1 MSELSRILSTA
12 TLLVSLSMGTAIAQT
27 SAGGAAAPSSPAAT
41 KPAGEQSQQ
50 DKIKVE
56 LEAAWAEAGK
66 VAVTDQ
72 VVKLSDVAELRVDSG
87 LHFVPEPQGRRL
99 MRALGNTVG
108 RNFLGLVLTE
118 KGNWMAV
125 ASRIDEGHVPDE
137 EAKDWKVDELL
148 QSLKDGTE
156 SGNADRRA
164 RGFPEIRVTGWA
176 ERPAYDAATHR
187 LVWAANADS
196 TDFSGQPET
205 SINYNTYLLGREG
218 YLSINVLT
226 SPETFATDK
235 LAGKDLLSRVS
246 FVSGKRYEDFQ
257 PSTDK
262 VAAYGIAAL
271 IGGVAAKKLGLL
283 AIIGAFAVK
292 FAKVFAVVGIAFGY
306 GALRFVKRLFGRG
319 ES

>member
-1 MSELSRILSTA
+1 MALLSRILTTA
-12 TLLVSLSMGTAIAQT
+12 ALVVALPLGSAVAQT
-27 SAGGAAAPSSPAAT
+27 ANGGAAAPSTAAG
-41 KPAGEQSQQ
+41 KNAAEPSKQ
-50 DKIKVE
+50 DKIQIE
-56 LEAAWAEAGK
+56 LQAAWGEASK
-66 VAVTDQ
+66 VAITDQ
-72 VVKLSDVAELRVDSG
+72 VVKLSDIAELRLDSG

-99 MRALGNTVG
+99 MRALGNNVG
-108 RNFLGLVLTE
+108 RNFLGLVLTD
-118 KGNWMAV
+118 KGTWMAV
-125 ASRIDEGHVPDE
+125 ASRVDEGHVADE

-156 SGNADRRA
+156 AGNADRRA

-176 ERPAYDAATHR
+176 ERPAYDATTHR

-196 TDFSGQPET
+196 TDFSGTPET

-226 SPETFATDK
+226 SPETFSTDK

-246 FVSGKRYEDFQ
+246 FVAGKRYEDFQ

-271 IGGVAAKKLGLL
+271 IGGVAAKKLGLI
-283 AIIGAFAVK
+283 AVIGAFVVK
-292 FAKVFAVVGIAFGY
+292 FAKVFAIAGIAVGY